1 MTSLRDALA
10 VASIARAIALDVPG
24 EWRMTPS
31 TGNASGMAQAPR
43 IEDTELADVTL
54 KLFADG
60 HYALAVEQAYKC
72 VDRRVSA
79 KARLSGMG
87 QTGQDLMFSVFSPDK
102 PRLRL
107 NDLHSVEDRDEQDGF
122 KFIFGGC
129 MRAIR
134 NPRAHNHLFVDE

>member
-1 MTSLRDALA
+1 
-10 VASIARAIALDVPG
+10 
-24 EWRMTPS
+24 
-31 TGNASGMAQAPR
+31 MAQAPR

-72 VDRRVSA
+72 VDRRFSA

-129 MRAIR
+129 MRAIM
-134 NPRAHNHLFVDE
+134 NPRAHNHLFVDEREDALVMIQWADYLLRRVEAAKAVRRRKVK